1 MGAGFARSATGE
13 HTCGYPHGMKR
24 RGTAAPRTRPNC
36 GCLGWC
42 DRHKL
47 FAGGPPETQQQAKD
61 GLKAKYGSIAKA
73 IKAICAKVDM

>member
-1 MGAGFARSATGE
+1 
-13 HTCGYPHGMKR
+13 
-24 RGTAAPRTRPNC
+24 
-36 GCLGWC
+36 LGWC

-47 FAGGPPETQQQAKD
+47 FAGGPPATQQQAKD